1 MGDDNALERAAALLS
16 IHLVVST
23 REDPMLV
30 PEWLRSLPQ
39 EPYQSG
45 LILQALEGGLQCE
58 LEQGMRSD
66 EQTQLGTWTRIA
78 DQLPLWSGD
87 GDIECLWTCSDGG
100 SHPQDFVCM
109 KVRLKPALALL
120 ALQNNVTERHFNQ
133 DQLDMS

>member
-78 DQLPLWSGD
+78 DRLPLWSGD
-87 GDIECLWTCSDGG
+87 GDI
-100 SHPQDFVCM
+100 
-109 KVRLKPALALL
+109 
-120 ALQNNVTERHFNQ
+120 
-133 DQLDMS
+133 